1 MALAVLVRPNA
12 KAVPMEY
19 APPVRQDS
27 PSIVFKTIVFYA
39 NPIYSAV
46 NTAHPTQLASTAE
59 KDIISQLVL
68 VWTVTHP

>member
-1 MALAVLVRPNA
+1 MELAILVHPNA
-12 KAVPMEY
+12 KAAPVEF

-27 PSIVFKTIVFYA
+27 PSIIFKTIVFYA

-46 NTAHPTQLASTAE
+46 NTAHPTQLASIAE
-59 KDIISQLVL
+59 KDITSQLEL